1 MSAVGRFSSALVL
14 AFAIALGPGMEPALA
29 QGGIPEL
36 RLVPQNATF
45 IGYADVRAVM
55 ASEASEQLSRALGTQ
70 DDGRREFEVQTG
82 INIER
87 DVDRVVA
94 CSIRPGAADAP
105 GVSGLILA
113 RGSFDA
119 GRIEALMRGRGAAV
133 EVRRGLRLF
142 VVERPAPAGSSASSP
157 DTAEPVALTFIEPG
171 LVAFGSAD
179 LVRRAIDRATDPA
192 GPATSSAI
200 VDLARS
206 LEGAH
211 VWAVGRFDEL
221 RGQAPL
227 PPTIASQLPP
237 ITWVTLTGRVEGS
250 VSGVVRAE
258 TGSEES
264 AAGLRDAVRGL
275 VALARLQAPQGAEL
289 RALLQSV
296 EIHGTGR
303 TVALSFDAPA
313 QLFDVLGRR
322 ARDGALQSGR

>member
-1 MSAVGRFSSALVL
+1 
-14 AFAIALGPGMEPALA
+14 MEPALA

-36 RLVPQNATF
+36 RLVPPNATF

-55 ASEASEQLSRALGTQ
+55 ASEASEQLSRALGAQ
-70 DDGRREFEVQTG
+70 DDGRREFELQTG
-82 INIER
+82 INIEQ

-94 CSIRPGAADAP
+94 CSIRPGVADTP

-119 GRIEALMRGRGAAV
+119 GRIEALIRGRGTAV
-133 EVRRGLRLF
+133 EMRRGLRLF
-142 VVERPAPAGSSASSP
+142 VVERPAPAGSSAP

-192 GPATSSAI
+192 SPATSSAI

-221 RGQAPL
+221 RGQATL

-258 TGSEES
+258 TSSEES

-275 VALARLQAPQGAEL
+275 VALARLQASQEAEF

-322 ARDGALQSGR
+322 ARDGALQPGR